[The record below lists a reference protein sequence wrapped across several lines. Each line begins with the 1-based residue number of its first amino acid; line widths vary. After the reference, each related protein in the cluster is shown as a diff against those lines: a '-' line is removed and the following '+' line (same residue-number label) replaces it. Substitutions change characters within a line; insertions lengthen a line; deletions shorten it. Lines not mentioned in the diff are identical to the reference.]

1 MADNKFFT
9 NTYITNSGRRNYLR
23 IDHLEDPLF
32 TSFTFDIDFNSSPLF
47 YTINSNYYG
56 YPYNDGVA
64 KEIETSL
71 SAMHSKMVGSDKGFD
86 TLTLL
91 SANFIGNK
99 KLGFG
104 LQQNVFTDEIL
115 YGATEYIYMVDKRN
129 VSERQDD
136 VKGAES
142 AKSVSENSSKSDS
155 SVEDVVSNSD
165 NEWTQNQT
173 ENAENTILGCDDI
186 MEESRAEH
194 KRNADEMEFALMEC
208 DKKEDVDGKKMDESQ
223 LEEKVKEYNREV
235 VRFETLKKNIIKW
248 ANAEIS
254 KFQTEIK
261 NIYSFN
267 ECVEGI
273 YDLHVSKDNSIASIE
288 TKLKILFLE
297 YKEEIKLFAEEC
309 KEEYDS
315 FVENS
320 IAEGSTGNALI
331 YDYQNTL
338 KIRTKRL
345 IDKFGG
351 ELEYFGLKEEGVD
364 IIKGEVKVDLYKVVP
379 LWATGDFI
387 NLLKSLMGEHSE
399 KLSDFNTWLVRPLS
413 YICGDDSF
421 VDFTSDKINEIY
433 ENLYK
438 YETAFGNIR
447 SEVYGVRDGVP
458 CDKSNPTD
466 DSPYGKYLAAKEKY
480 ENDAYSQAMNTQS
493 VARSEVSETEK
504 PEEDAPKP
512 TVEEK
517 KEPVSTG
524 GAAAIPESKTP
535 TDTPQTVLDMLGFIS
550 GMKKMILEYPYIING
565 ITGLDKAYE
574 NNYGIKDPYMGS
586 GDNKITLTC
595 WESLDLRVSSMFNRY
610 FNAVYDRQYRRERV
624 PINLRRFNC
633 SVYVHDVRNF
643 NPKSRDKSTD
653 RIVELRDMYFSVI
666 EFRFYDC
673 EIVPEETGNIFND
686 ISNEA
691 PSEMKKTNFTF
702 TYGNCVVN
710 FIPAS

>member
-9 NTYITNSGRRNYLR
+9 NTYITNSGRQNYLR
-23 IDHLEDPLF
+23 IDFLEDPLF

-56 YPYNDGVA
+56 YPNVEGVA
-64 KEIETSL
+64 KGIETSL
-71 SAMHSKMVGSDKGFD
+71 SAMHSKMVGSDKGYD
-86 TLTLL
+86 ILPLL

-104 LQQNVFTDEIL
+104 LQQNVFIDEIL

-136 VKGAES
+136 IKSAES
-142 AKSVSENSSKSDS
+142 VESVSENSSKPDNT
-155 SVEDVVSNSD
+155 VEDVVNDSD
-165 NEWTQNQT
+165 NEWAQKQT
-173 ENAENTILGCDDI
+173 ENTENTILECDDI
-186 MEESRAEH
+186 MKESKEEH
-194 KRNADEMEFALMEC
+194 KRNAEEMEFALMEC
-208 DKKEDVDGKKMDESQ
+208 DKRETVDGKKMDESQ

-235 VRFETLKKNIIKW
+235 VRFETLKKDIIKL
-248 ANAEIS
+248 ANVEIS

-267 ECVEGI
+267 DCVDAI
-273 YDLHVSKDNSIASIE
+273 YDMHALNDSIASIE
-288 TKLKILFLE
+288 TKLKSVFPE

-309 KEEYDS
+309 KQEYDW
-315 FVENS
+315 FVDHS
-320 IAEGSTGNALI
+320 IAEGFTGNTLI

-338 KIRTKRL
+338 KIRTKWL

-379 LWATGDFI
+379 LWATDNFI
-387 NLLKSLMGEHSE
+387 NLLKELMGEYSE

-438 YETAFGNIR
+438 YETAFGNLR

-458 CDKSNPTD
+458 CNKSNPTD

-493 VARSEVSETEK
+493 VARSEVSETEPPK
-504 PEEDAPKP
+504 EDAPKL

-517 KEPVSTG
+517 KKEPVSSG
-524 GAAAIPESKTP
+524 SSAVIQESKTP
-535 TDTPQTVLDMLGFIS
+535 ADTPQTVLDMLGFIS

-610 FNAVYDRQYRRERV
+610 FNAIYDRQYRRERV

-643 NPKSRDKSTD
+643 GPKSMNSTD
-653 RIVELRDMYFSVI
+653 RIVELRDMYFSTI
-666 EFRFYDC
+666 EFKFYDC